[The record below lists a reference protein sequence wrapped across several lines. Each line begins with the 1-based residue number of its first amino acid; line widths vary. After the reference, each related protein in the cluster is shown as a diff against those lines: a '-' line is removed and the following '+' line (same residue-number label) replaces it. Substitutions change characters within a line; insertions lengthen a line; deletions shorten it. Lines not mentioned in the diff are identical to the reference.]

1 MHATSTAKTD
11 IRMYANQY
19 TLMLYFTDDRKK
31 VAKLLEYVGSAH
43 SMRLFEALVEAG
55 LRG

>member
-43 SMRLFEALVEAG
+43 SMKLFEALVEAG
-55 LRG
+55 LGG